1 MAGALL
7 FGLVTS
13 GVAACATKGAPAAAC
28 GAQLR
33 VGIVTA
39 VPAPAD
45 PTFGPGFWQ
54 GVVDHVAQDGAA
66 CATASYL
73 VPSGPADFGR
83 SIDQLVAE
91 GDRLVVS
98 VGPATATAAA
108 AAAHPKV
115 RFATLDASYASPPS
129 NLRGV
134 VIRQDE
140 AGFLAGALAAMLSRT
155 GTVGAVFGPS
165 DGPLVHRYGEG
176 FRDGA
181 HYANPAATV
190 YVLYASHEPGVVSGF
205 EWGRARAQDE
215 MDQGADVVMGGGG
228 DAGHGAL
235 LAAAEAGR
243 LCVGTAVDAFYT
255 DPQARGCLVTSAVEN
270 VAEAVVRLA
279 AWARAGRPG
288 GGPLEIGTAGGG
300 VGLAPFHQLRSRV
313 PAGTARRIEQISDAL
328 ADGSLSTG
336 VAA

>member
-1 MAGALL
+1 M
-7 FGLVTS
+7 
-13 GVAACATKGAPAAAC
+13 AACATKGASAGAC
-28 GAQLR
+28 RAQLK

-39 VPAPAD
+39 VPDPAD
-45 PTFGPGFWQ
+45 PTFGPAFWQ
-54 GVVDHVAQDGAA
+54 GVVDHVDQDGAA

-91 GDRLVVS
+91 GDGLVVS
-98 VGPATATAAA
+98 VGGAPAPATAAAA

-115 RFATLDASYASPPS
+115 RFATLDARYASPSS

-181 HYANPAATV
+181 HYADPAATV
-190 YVLYASHEPGVVSGF
+190 YILYASHEPGEVSGF

-215 MDQGADVVMGGGG
+215 MGQGADVVMGGGG
-228 DAGHGAL
+228 DAGSGAL
-235 LAAAEAGR
+235 LAAAGAGR

-270 VAEAVVRLA
+270 VAEAVVRLV

-288 GGPLEIGTAGGG
+288 GGPLEVGTAGGG
-300 VGLAPFHQLRSRV
+300 VGLAPFHQLSSRV
-313 PAGTARRIEQISDAL
+313 AAGTARRIEQISDAL
-328 ADGSLSTG
+328 GEGSLSTG